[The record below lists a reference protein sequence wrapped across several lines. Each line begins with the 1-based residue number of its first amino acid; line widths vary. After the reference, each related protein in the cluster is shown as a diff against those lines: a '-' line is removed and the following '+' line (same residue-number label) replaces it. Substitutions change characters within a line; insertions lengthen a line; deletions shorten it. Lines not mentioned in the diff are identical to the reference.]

1 MGTKEKTSMGV
12 RLCYGS
18 GAASANVMAT
28 ILGSFMLAY
37 YTDTALINVAAIS
50 TMLLLVRFL
59 DAGTDIA
66 MGALIDKTNTRWGK
80 ARPWLL
86 AAAPLIPVG
95 MVLLLNVPMGWSDS
109 GKLVY
114 AYLTYIFLNCIV
126 YTIYGVAHPALLA
139 RMTIDSEDRTL
150 TSVVCSICN
159 NVSGVIIGS
168 IVPVMALKLGWSKSS
183 VILGVT
189 AGILMLITFLGVKEK
204 VGIDG
209 VTGRVNTKE
218 VPMKEALPVVLKNK
232 YFYIIMLIGMFTL
245 ILNANA
251 IGSMVFYCNEVVGDP
266 MFMTSLMSIGQIPGI
281 LILFFMPAISKRVG
295 KHFFMLAGV
304 GMCLVGF
311 VVLGLADG
319 NRTMTLVGTI
329 LRSTGISPV
338 FAGIYAYIADIAD
351 FGEWKSGMRTE
362 GLISAAQS
370 LGGKIGIGIGS
381 AITGWVLAASGY
393 VGGAASQ
400 SVEAVNGIKFAF
412 GWLGVILSI
421 CLLVCILFLDVE
433 KYMPE
438 VKKHLDRK
446 YSQEKTV

>member
-1 MGTKEKTSMGV
+1 MGTKEKTPMRV

-37 YTDTALINVAAIS
+37 YTDTALLNVAAIS

-66 MGALIDKTNTRWGK
+66 MGAIVDKTNTRWGK

-95 MVLLLNVPMGWSDS
+95 MILLLNVPMGWSDS

-139 RMTIDSEDRTL
+139 RMTIDYEDRTL

-159 NVSGVIIGS
+159 NISGVIVGS
-168 IVPVMALKLGWSKSS
+168 AVPVLVFKLGWSKSS
-183 VILGVT
+183 VILGAA

-204 VGIDG
+204 VGIDES
-209 VTGRVNTKE
+209 TGKVNSEE
-218 VPMKEALPVVLKNK
+218 VPLKEALPVVLKNK
-232 YFYIIMLIGMFTL
+232 YFYIIMMLGMFTL

-266 MFMTSLMSIGQIPGI
+266 MFMTALMSIGQIPGI
-281 LILFFMPAISKRVG
+281 LILLFMPAISKKVG
-295 KHFFMLAGV
+295 KHRFMLAGV
-304 GMCLVGF
+304 VMCLVGF

-319 NRTMTLVGTI
+319 DRTMTLVGTI

-370 LGGKIGIGIGS
+370 VGGKIGIGIGS

-393 VGGAASQ
+393 IGGAASQ
-400 SVEAVNGIKFAF
+400 SAKAINGIKFSF
-412 GWLGVILSI
+412 GWLGVILSV
-421 CLLVCILFLDVE
+421 CLLICVILLDVE

-438 VKKHLDRK
+438 VKACLEQK
-446 YSQEKTV
+446 YAEK